1 MKKALPKR
9 GERLLWWIRFVN
21 SDFTTG
27 GADMQAKPLATNLGE
42 QANKIAV
49 SVQSGDGEVLALWGM
64 CRRYAMQQATRWL
77 RAFEGSGGVELD
89 DLKQSAFIGLLKA
102 VQTWKPESG
111 AFSTWYTIQLKA
123 VFVEAYGMRTKRTRE
138 DPLNKYHLSLDTP
151 LDENEDGSFTIADVL
166 PDEAAEE
173 AFEDVEQRD
182 FQQAVQAAL
191 AQLTDAQ
198 RDAII
203 SEFWLGQKP
212 DAKARREAIRALR
225 HPRIRKPLMEY
236 YG

>member
-1 MKKALPKR
+1 
-9 GERLLWWIRFVN
+9 
-21 SDFTTG
+21 
-27 GADMQAKPLATNLGE
+27 MQAKPLVTNLGE

-49 SVQSGDGEVLALWGM
+49 SVQSGDGDVLALWGM

-77 RAFEGSGGVELD
+77 RAFESSGGVELD
-89 DLKQSAFIGLLKA
+89 DLEQSAFIGLLKA

-123 VFVEAYGMRTKRTRE
+123 VFVEAYGTRTKRTRE

-151 LDENEDGSFTIADVL
+151 LDENEDGSFTIADIL
-166 PDEAAEE
+166 PDERAEAE
-173 AFEDVEQRD
+173 FEDIEQRD
-182 FQQAVQAAL
+182 CQQAVQAAL
-191 AQLTDAQ
+191 AQLPNAQ
-198 RDAII
+198 REAII
-203 SEFWLGQKP
+203 GEFWFGRKP
-212 DAKARREAIRALR
+212 DPKLRREALRALR

>member
-1 MKKALPKR
+1 
-9 GERLLWWIRFVN
+9 
-21 SDFTTG
+21 
-27 GADMQAKPLATNLGE
+27 MQAKPLATNLGE

-49 SVQSGDGEVLALWGM
+49 SVQSGDGDVLALWGM

-77 RAFEGSGGVELD
+77 RAFESSGGVELD
-89 DLKQSAFIGLLKA
+89 DLEQSAFIGLLKA

-111 AFSTWYTIQLKA
+111 AFSTWYTIQLRA

-138 DPLNKYHLSLDTP
+138 DPLNKFHLSLDTP

-173 AFEDVEQRD
+173 AFEDIEQRD
-182 FQQAVQAAL
+182 FRQAVQAAL
-191 AQLTDAQ
+191 AQLSDAQ

-236 YG
+236 Y

>member
-1 MKKALPKR
+1 
-9 GERLLWWIRFVN
+9 
-21 SDFTTG
+21 
-27 GADMQAKPLATNLGE
+27 MQAKPLATNLGE

-49 SVQSGDGEVLALWGM
+49 SVQSGDGDVLALWGM

-77 RAFEGSGGVELD
+77 RAFESSGGVELD
-89 DLKQSAFIGLLKA
+89 DLEQSAFIGLLKA

-151 LDENEDGSFTIADVL
+151 LDENEDGSFTIADIL
-166 PDEAAEE
+166 PDERAEAE
-173 AFEDVEQRD
+173 FEDIEQRD

-198 RDAII
+198 REAII
-203 SEFWLGQKP
+203 GEFWFGRKP
-212 DAKARREAIRALR
+212 DPKLRREALRALR
-225 HPRIRKPLMEY
+225 HPRIRKPLMEF

>member
-1 MKKALPKR
+1 
-9 GERLLWWIRFVN
+9 
-21 SDFTTG
+21 
-27 GADMQAKPLATNLGE
+27 MQAKPLATNLGE

-89 DLKQSAFIGLLKA
+89 DLEQSAFIGLLKA

-173 AFEDVEQRD
+173 VFEDIEQRD
-182 FQQAVQAAL
+182 FRQAVQAAL
-191 AQLTDAQ
+191 AQLPDAQ
-198 RDAII
+198 REAII

-212 DAKARREAIRALR
+212 DARARREAIRALR

-236 YG
+236 Y

>member
-1 MKKALPKR
+1 
-9 GERLLWWIRFVN
+9 
-21 SDFTTG
+21 
-27 GADMQAKPLATNLGE
+27 MQAKPLATNLGE

-64 CRRYAMQQATRWL
+64 CRRYAMQHATRWL

-236 YG
+236 YR

>member
-1 MKKALPKR
+1 
-9 GERLLWWIRFVN
+9 
-21 SDFTTG
+21 
-27 GADMQAKPLATNLGE
+27 MQAKPLGTNLGE

-49 SVQSGDGEVLALWGM
+49 SVQSGDGEVLTLWGM
-64 CRRYAMQQATRWL
+64 CRRYAMQQATRWF

-89 DLKQSAFIGLLKA
+89 DLEQSAFIGLLKA

-203 SEFWLGQKP
+203 GEFWLGQKP
-212 DAKARREAIRALR
+212 DARARREAIRALR

-236 YG
+236 YR

>member
-1 MKKALPKR
+1 
-9 GERLLWWIRFVN
+9 
-21 SDFTTG
+21 
-27 GADMQAKPLATNLGE
+27 MQAKPLATNLGE

-49 SVQSGDGEVLALWGM
+49 SVQSGDGDVLALWGM

-89 DLKQSAFIGLLKA
+89 DLEQSAFIGLLKA

-138 DPLNKYHLSLDTP
+138 DPLNKYHLSLDMP
-151 LDENEDGSFTIADVL
+151 LDENEDGNFTIADVL
-166 PDEAAEE
+166 PDEAAEA
-173 AFEDVEQRD
+173 AFEDIEQRD
-182 FQQAVQAAL
+182 FRQAVQAAL

-198 RDAII
+198 REAII
-203 SEFWLGQKP
+203 GEFWFGRKP
-212 DAKARREAIRALR
+212 DPKLRREALRALR
-225 HPRIRKPLMEY
+225 HPRIRKPLMEFY
-236 YG
+236 Q

>member
-1 MKKALPKR
+1 
-9 GERLLWWIRFVN
+9 
-21 SDFTTG
+21 
-27 GADMQAKPLATNLGE
+27 MQVKPLATNLGE

-89 DLKQSAFIGLLKA
+89 DLEQSAFIGLLKA

-111 AFSTWYTIQLKA
+111 AFSTWYTIQLRA

-138 DPLNKYHLSLDTP
+138 DPLNKFHLSLDTP

-173 AFEDVEQRD
+173 AFEDIEQRD
-182 FQQAVQAAL
+182 FRQAVQAAL

-236 YG
+236 Y

>member
-1 MKKALPKR
+1 
-9 GERLLWWIRFVN
+9 
-21 SDFTTG
+21 
-27 GADMQAKPLATNLGE
+27 MQAKPLATNLGE
-42 QANKIAV
+42 QANKIAL
-49 SVQSGDGEVLALWGM
+49 SVQSGDCDVLALWGM
-64 CRRYAMQQATRWL
+64 CRRYAMQQATRWH
-77 RAFEGSGGVELD
+77 RAFESSGGVELD
-89 DLKQSAFIGLLKA
+89 DLEQSAFIGLLKA

-111 AFSTWYTIQLKA
+111 AFSTWYTIQLRA

-138 DPLNKYHLSLDTP
+138 DPLNKFHLSLDTP

-173 AFEDVEQRD
+173 AFEDIEQRD
-182 FQQAVQAAL
+182 FRQAVQAAL

-236 YG
+236 Y

>member
-1 MKKALPKR
+1 
-9 GERLLWWIRFVN
+9 
-21 SDFTTG
+21 
-27 GADMQAKPLATNLGE
+27 MQAKPLATNLGE

-49 SVQSGDGEVLALWGM
+49 SVQSGDGDVLALWGM

-89 DLKQSAFIGLLKA
+89 DLEQSAFIGLLKA

-138 DPLNKYHLSLDTP
+138 DPLYKYHLSLDMP
-151 LDENEDGSFTIADVL
+151 LDENEDGNFTIADVL
-166 PDEAAEE
+166 PDEAAEA
-173 AFEDVEQRD
+173 AFGDIERMD

-212 DAKARREAIRALR
+212 DAKTRQAAIRALR
-225 HPRIRKPLMEY
+225 HPKIRSLLAGVY
-236 YG
+236 R

>member
-1 MKKALPKR
+1 
-9 GERLLWWIRFVN
+9 
-21 SDFTTG
+21 
-27 GADMQAKPLATNLGE
+27 MQAKPLATNLGE

-89 DLKQSAFIGLLKA
+89 DLEQSAFIGLLKA

-111 AFSTWYTIQLKA
+111 AFSTWYTIQLRA

-138 DPLNKYHLSLDTP
+138 DPLNKFHLSLDTP

-173 AFEDVEQRD
+173 AFEDIEQRD
-182 FQQAVQAAL
+182 FRQAVQAAL

-236 YG
+236 YR

>member
-1 MKKALPKR
+1 
-9 GERLLWWIRFVN
+9 
-21 SDFTTG
+21 
-27 GADMQAKPLATNLGE
+27 MQAKPLATNLGE

-89 DLKQSAFIGLLKA
+89 DLEQSAFIGLLKA

-111 AFSTWYTIQLKA
+111 AFSTWYTIQLRA

-138 DPLNKYHLSLDTP
+138 DPLNKFHLSLDTP

-203 SEFWLGQKP
+203 GEFWLGQKP
-212 DAKARREAIRALR
+212 DARARREAIRALR

-236 YG
+236 Y

>member
-1 MKKALPKR
+1 
-9 GERLLWWIRFVN
+9 
-21 SDFTTG
+21 
-27 GADMQAKPLATNLGE
+27 MQAKPLATNLGE

-49 SVQSGDGEVLALWGM
+49 SVQSGDGDVLALWGM

-77 RAFEGSGGVELD
+77 RAFESSGGVELD
-89 DLKQSAFIGLLKA
+89 DLEQSAFIGLLKA

-203 SEFWLGQKP
+203 GEFWFGRKP
-212 DAKARREAIRALR
+212 DPKLRREALRVLR
-225 HPRIRKPLMEY
+225 HPRIRKPLVEFY
-236 YG
+236 R

>member
-1 MKKALPKR
+1 
-9 GERLLWWIRFVN
+9 
-21 SDFTTG
+21 
-27 GADMQAKPLATNLGE
+27 
-42 QANKIAV
+42 
-49 SVQSGDGEVLALWGM
+49 
-64 CRRYAMQQATRWL
+64 
-77 RAFEGSGGVELD
+77 
-89 DLKQSAFIGLLKA
+89 
-102 VQTWKPESG
+102 
-111 AFSTWYTIQLKA
+111 
-123 VFVEAYGMRTKRTRE
+123 MRTKRTRE
-138 DPLNKYHLSLDTP
+138 DPLNKSHLSLDTP

-173 AFEDVEQRD
+173 AFEDIEQRD
-182 FQQAVQAAL
+182 FRQAVQAAL

-236 YG
+236 Y

>member
-1 MKKALPKR
+1 
-9 GERLLWWIRFVN
+9 
-21 SDFTTG
+21 
-27 GADMQAKPLATNLGE
+27 MQAKPLATNLGE

-64 CRRYAMQQATRWL
+64 CRRYVMQQATRWL

-89 DLKQSAFIGLLKA
+89 DLEQSAFIGLLKA

-111 AFSTWYTIQLKA
+111 AFSTWYTIQLRA

-138 DPLNKYHLSLDTP
+138 DPLNKFHLSLDTP

-173 AFEDVEQRD
+173 AFEDIEQRD
-182 FQQAVQAAL
+182 FRQAVQAAL

-236 YG
+236 Y

>member
-1 MKKALPKR
+1 
-9 GERLLWWIRFVN
+9 
-21 SDFTTG
+21 
-27 GADMQAKPLATNLGE
+27 MQAKPLATNLGE

-89 DLKQSAFIGLLKA
+89 DLEQSAFIGLLKA

-111 AFSTWYTIQLKA
+111 AFSTWYTIQLRA
-123 VFVEAYGMRTKRTRE
+123 VFVEAYGMRMKRTRE
-138 DPLNKYHLSLDTP
+138 DPLNKFHLSLDTP

-173 AFEDVEQRD
+173 AFEDIEQRD
-182 FQQAVQAAL
+182 FRQAVQAAL

-236 YG
+236 Y

>member
-1 MKKALPKR
+1 MAGGLFVLPKMHKITQNS
-9 GERLLWWIRFVN
+9 LLKKHGIFCLTF
-21 SDFTTG
+21 S
-27 GADMQAKPLATNLGE
+27 ATNLGE

-49 SVQSGDGEVLALWGM
+49 SVQSGDGDVLALWGM

-77 RAFEGSGGVELD
+77 RAFESSGGVELD
-89 DLKQSAFIGLLKA
+89 DLEQSAFIGLLKA

-123 VFVEAYGMRTKRTRE
+123 VFVEVYGMRTKRTRE

-151 LDENEDGSFTIADVL
+151 LDENEDGSFTIADIL
-166 PDEAAEE
+166 PDERAEAE
-173 AFEDVEQRD
+173 FEDIEQRD

-191 AQLTDAQ
+191 AQLPNAQ
-198 RDAII
+198 REAII
-203 SEFWLGQKP
+203 GEFWFGRKP

-236 YG
+236 Y

>member
-1 MKKALPKR
+1 
-9 GERLLWWIRFVN
+9 
-21 SDFTTG
+21 
-27 GADMQAKPLATNLGE
+27 MQAKPLATNLGE

-89 DLKQSAFIGLLKA
+89 DLEQSAFIGLLKA

-111 AFSTWYTIQLKA
+111 AFSTWYTIQLRA
-123 VFVEAYGMRTKRTRE
+123 VFGEAYGMRTKRTRE
-138 DPLNKYHLSLDTP
+138 DPLNKFHLSLDTP

-173 AFEDVEQRD
+173 AFEDIEQRD
-182 FQQAVQAAL
+182 FRQAVQAAL

-236 YG
+236 Y

>member
-1 MKKALPKR
+1 
-9 GERLLWWIRFVN
+9 
-21 SDFTTG
+21 
-27 GADMQAKPLATNLGE
+27 MQAKPLATNLGE

-89 DLKQSAFIGLLKA
+89 DLEQSAFIGLLKA

-111 AFSTWYTIQLKA
+111 AFSTWYTIQLRA

-138 DPLNKYHLSLDTP
+138 DPLNKFHLSLDTP

-173 AFEDVEQRD
+173 AFEDIEQRD
-182 FQQAVQAAL
+182 FRQAVQAAL

-198 RDAII
+198 RNAII

-236 YG
+236 Y

>member
-1 MKKALPKR
+1 
-9 GERLLWWIRFVN
+9 
-21 SDFTTG
+21 
-27 GADMQAKPLATNLGE
+27 MQAKPLATNLGE
-42 QANKIAV
+42 QANKIV
-49 SVQSGDGEVLALWGM
+49 LSVQSGDCDVLALWGM
-64 CRRYAMQQATRWL
+64 CRRYAMQQATRWH
-77 RAFEGSGGVELD
+77 RAFESSGGVELD
-89 DLKQSAFIGLLKA
+89 DLEQSAFIGLLKA

-111 AFSTWYTIQLKA
+111 AFSTWYTIQLRA

-138 DPLNKYHLSLDTP
+138 DPLNKFHLSLDTP

-173 AFEDVEQRD
+173 AFEDIEQRD
-182 FQQAVQAAL
+182 FRQAVQAAL

-236 YG
+236 Y

>member
-1 MKKALPKR
+1 
-9 GERLLWWIRFVN
+9 
-21 SDFTTG
+21 
-27 GADMQAKPLATNLGE
+27 MQAKPLVTNLGE

-49 SVQSGDGEVLALWGM
+49 SVQSGDGDVLALWGM

-77 RAFEGSGGVELD
+77 RAFESSGGVELD
-89 DLKQSAFIGLLKA
+89 DLEQSAFIGLLKA

-123 VFVEAYGMRTKRTRE
+123 VFVEAYGTRTKRTRE

-151 LDENEDGSFTIADVL
+151 LDENEDGSFTIADIL
-166 PDEAAEE
+166 PDERAEAE
-173 AFEDVEQRD
+173 FEDIEQRD

-191 AQLTDAQ
+191 AQLPNAQ

-236 YG
+236 Y

>member
-1 MKKALPKR
+1 
-9 GERLLWWIRFVN
+9 
-21 SDFTTG
+21 
-27 GADMQAKPLATNLGE
+27 
-42 QANKIAV
+42 
-49 SVQSGDGEVLALWGM
+49 
-64 CRRYAMQQATRWL
+64 MQQATRWF

-89 DLKQSAFIGLLKA
+89 DLEQSAFIGLLKA

-173 AFEDVEQRD
+173 AFEDIEQRD
-182 FQQAVQAAL
+182 FRQAVQAAL

>member
-1 MKKALPKR
+1 
-9 GERLLWWIRFVN
+9 
-21 SDFTTG
+21 
-27 GADMQAKPLATNLGE
+27 MQAKPLATNLGE

-89 DLKQSAFIGLLKA
+89 DLEQSAFIGLLKA

-151 LDENEDGSFTIADVL
+151 LDENEDGSFTIADVT
-166 PDEAAEE
+166 
-173 AFEDVEQRD
+173 QSQMK
-182 FQQAVQAAL
+182 QQKRSL
-191 AQLTDAQ
+191 
-198 RDAII
+198 RI
-203 SEFWLGQKP
+203 SNSGIFDRLCKRHLHNCRMHS
-212 DAKARREAIRALR
+212 ARRSSVNSGSDESQTQS
-225 HPRIRKPLMEY
+225 
-236 YG
+236 

>member
-1 MKKALPKR
+1 
-9 GERLLWWIRFVN
+9 
-21 SDFTTG
+21 
-27 GADMQAKPLATNLGE
+27 MQAKPLATNLGE

-64 CRRYAMQQATRWL
+64 CRRYAMQQATRWF

-89 DLKQSAFIGLLKA
+89 DLEQSAFIGLLKA

-111 AFSTWYTIQLKA
+111 AFSTWYTIQLRA

-138 DPLNKYHLSLDTP
+138 DPLNKFHLSLDTP

-173 AFEDVEQRD
+173 AFEDIEQRD
-182 FQQAVQAAL
+182 FRQAVQAAL

-236 YG
+236 Y

>member
-1 MKKALPKR
+1 
-9 GERLLWWIRFVN
+9 
-21 SDFTTG
+21 
-27 GADMQAKPLATNLGE
+27 MQAKPLVTNLGE

-49 SVQSGDGEVLALWGM
+49 SVQSGDGDVLALWGM

-77 RAFEGSGGVELD
+77 RAFESSGGVELD
-89 DLKQSAFIGLLKA
+89 DLEQSAFIGLLKA

-111 AFSTWYTIQLKA
+111 AFSTWYTIQLQA
-123 VFVEAYGMRTKRTRE
+123 GFVEAYGTRTKRTRE

-151 LDENEDGSFTIADVL
+151 LDENEDGSFTIADIL
-166 PDEAAEE
+166 PDERAEAE
-173 AFEDVEQRD
+173 FEDIEQRD

-191 AQLTDAQ
+191 AQLPNAQ
-198 RDAII
+198 REAII
-203 SEFWLGQKP
+203 GEFWFGRKP
-212 DAKARREAIRALR
+212 DPKLRREALRALR

>member
-1 MKKALPKR
+1 
-9 GERLLWWIRFVN
+9 
-21 SDFTTG
+21 
-27 GADMQAKPLATNLGE
+27 MQAKPLVTNLGE

-49 SVQSGDGEVLALWGM
+49 SVQSGDGDVLALWGM

-77 RAFEGSGGVELD
+77 RAFESSGGVELD
-89 DLKQSAFIGLLKA
+89 DLEQSAFIGLLKA

-123 VFVEAYGMRTKRTRE
+123 VFVEAYGTRTKRTRE

-151 LDENEDGSFTIADVL
+151 LDENEDGSFTIADIL
-166 PDEAAEE
+166 PDERAEAE
-173 AFEDVEQRD
+173 FEDIEQRD

-191 AQLTDAQ
+191 AQLPNAQ
-198 RDAII
+198 REAII
-203 SEFWLGQKP
+203 GEFWFGRKP
-212 DAKARREAIRALR
+212 DPKLRREALRALR

>member
-1 MKKALPKR
+1 
-9 GERLLWWIRFVN
+9 
-21 SDFTTG
+21 
-27 GADMQAKPLATNLGE
+27 MQAKPLATNLGE

-49 SVQSGDGEVLALWGM
+49 SVQSGDGDVLALWGM

-77 RAFEGSGGVELD
+77 RAFESSGGVELD
-89 DLKQSAFIGLLKA
+89 DLEQSAFIGLLKA

-123 VFVEAYGMRTKRTRE
+123 GFVEVYGMRTKRTRE

-151 LDENEDGSFTIADVL
+151 LDENEDGSFTIADIL
-166 PDEAAEE
+166 PDERAEAE
-173 AFEDVEQRD
+173 FEDIEQRD

-191 AQLTDAQ
+191 AQLPNAQ
-198 RDAII
+198 REAII
-203 SEFWLGQKP
+203 GEFWFGRKP

-236 YG
+236 Y

>member
-1 MKKALPKR
+1 
-9 GERLLWWIRFVN
+9 
-21 SDFTTG
+21 
-27 GADMQAKPLATNLGE
+27 MQAKPLATNLGE

-49 SVQSGDGEVLALWGM
+49 SVQSGDCDVLALWGM
-64 CRRYAMQQATRWL
+64 CRRYAMQQATRWH
-77 RAFEGSGGVELD
+77 RAFESSGGVELD
-89 DLKQSAFIGLLKA
+89 DLEQSAFIGLLKA

-198 RDAII
+198 REAII
-203 SEFWLGQKP
+203 GEFWFGRKP
-212 DAKARREAIRALR
+212 DPKLRREALRALR
-225 HPRIRKPLMEY
+225 HPRIRKPLVEFY
-236 YG
+236 R

>member
-1 MKKALPKR
+1 
-9 GERLLWWIRFVN
+9 
-21 SDFTTG
+21 
-27 GADMQAKPLATNLGE
+27 MQAKPLATNLGE

-89 DLKQSAFIGLLKA
+89 DLEQSAFIGLLKA

-111 AFSTWYTIQLKA
+111 AFSTWYTIQLRA

-138 DPLNKYHLSLDTP
+138 DPLNKFHLSLDTP

-173 AFEDVEQRD
+173 AFEDIKQRD
-182 FQQAVQAAL
+182 FRQAVQAAL

-236 YG
+236 Y

>member
-1 MKKALPKR
+1 
-9 GERLLWWIRFVN
+9 
-21 SDFTTG
+21 
-27 GADMQAKPLATNLGE
+27 MQAKPLATNLGE

-89 DLKQSAFIGLLKA
+89 DLEQSAFIGLLKA

-173 AFEDVEQRD
+173 VFEDIEQRD
-182 FQQAVQAAL
+182 FRQAVQAAL
-191 AQLTDAQ
+191 AQLPDAQ
-198 RDAII
+198 REAII

-236 YG
+236 Y